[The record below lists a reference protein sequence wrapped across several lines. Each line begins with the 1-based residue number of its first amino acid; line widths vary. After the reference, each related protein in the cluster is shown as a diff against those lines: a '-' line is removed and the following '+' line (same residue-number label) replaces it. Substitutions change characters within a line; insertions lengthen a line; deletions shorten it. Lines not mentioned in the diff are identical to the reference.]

1 MRGSPRGAR
10 KALDRLGAQGK
21 AESTTVASGDP
32 GRKKTGIR
40 CCGACQLAFVA
51 VVVVAERGWLRWR
64 STREAVAAVMRGG
77 MTAMALG

>member
-21 AESTTVASGDP
+21 AESTTTASDDP
-32 GRKKTGIR
+32 GKKKTGIR

-51 VVVVAERGWLRWR
+51 VVDVAECRGAAGYGGGARGER
-64 STREAVAAVMRGG
+64 SPR
-77 MTAMALG
+77 

>member
-21 AESTTVASGDP
+21 AESTTAASGDP

-51 VVVVAERGWLRWR
+51 IVDVAERGGAAGYVGGARGRR
-64 STREAVAAVMRGG
+64 SPW
-77 MTAMALG
+77 